1 MPFKLYIQPLSPCVG
16 GEIWK
21 RRKNLFQLTDNKILA
36 KCNNFLLNSHVFRG
50 TNLCYCLTKLTM
62 SERNYKKHIPLH
74 IYCTELDNNNDI
86 LLWFR
91 FFALMTPRQGIILK
105 QTQRAGDTK
114 FRIFPNKQKID
125 LEQKVFDLLKSM
137 YIACYLPPK
146 CIYSTEFCN
155 P

>member
-1 MPFKLYIQPLSPCVG
+1 
-16 GEIWK
+16 
-21 RRKNLFQLTDNKILA
+21 
-36 KCNNFLLNSHVFRG
+36 
-50 TNLCYCLTKLTM
+50 M

-125 LEQKVFDLLKSM
+125 LVAKSFDLLKSM
-137 YIACYLPPK
+137 YNILHDTYLLSAFTVPNFVILSEPYK
-146 CIYSTEFCN
+146 YERKTIHKSGEVRKKTQMRH
-155 P
+155 